1 MYLCVIQYI
10 MTKYRSS
17 YNKLTLAMVK
27 LLESENVDLIENL
40 NMNIVMPYITN
51 GILISTDVFDE
62 IDNAVYN
69 YLSKYKLQ

>member
-1 MYLCVIQYI
+1 